1 MPVTTLQSIVS
12 IQSTLSSFHPLLIEG
27 HSRDSRDPSIVA
39 DRIIFNLK
47 RSWNERNVTK
57 PVILITQGDPLT
69 ERGISAIT
77 RNVADGLKI
86 KRCLICL
93 DEDIDQ
99 EHSILADRH
108 DVSYELKYSQ
118 LVNIIN
124 DEGNSSKEDT
134 TMCTDIRNKAIQK
147 LTNEI
152 ERKLHYKNMKRK
164 SLNQDPMPSWTR
176 QYALLQEV
184 TKVAMKQISGEV
196 TIAHATGDIAE
207 FSVTSFYEVGLEMGL
222 IGENDMV
229 NYHSDSDN
237 DV

>member
-1 MPVTTLQSIVS
+1 M
-12 IQSTLSSFHPLLIEG
+12 
-27 HSRDSRDPSIVA
+27 
-39 DRIIFNLK
+39 
-47 RSWNERNVTK
+47 
-57 PVILITQGDPLT
+57 
-69 ERGISAIT
+69 
-77 RNVADGLKI
+77 
-86 KRCLICL
+86 
-93 DEDIDQ
+93 
-99 EHSILADRH
+99 ADRH

-134 TMCTDIRNKAIQK
+134 TICTDIRNKAIQK

-237 DV
+237 DE